1 MRVTDQ
7 TLLEQI
13 HINGFEL
20 ANRKTLV
27 GFDSDDEAI
36 LGSCHGVI
44 AEQLEEIVEK
54 FYDIQT
60 SIPEIALL
68 IGDSETLQRLHATQR
83 SYILDLF
90 SGRYDLD
97 YVNQRLR
104 MGLVHKRIGL
114 EPKFY
119 VAALHLLMELLRDC
133 IRSAGFDA
141 QITARAFGA
150 LDKLRSIDETLFFES
165 YIRSL
170 GADFDSARKRGED
183 YARNLE
189 VALRERTQQ
198 LEDMARIDPL
208 TGLINRR
215 HLADA
220 LSQAIRSAQ
229 RRGEPISVAFLD
241 IDNLQLINEK
251 LGHHQGDEVLRTV
264 GNTVGAFSRAADQC
278 FRYGGDE
285 FCVILPN
292 CREPEAMNLYCKRL
306 QDRLTELLPD
316 VGLSVGI
323 CSCGPESYLDPD
335 EMLSRADAR
344 MYEAKYMTRDAASQL
359 VPEESAVDLRR
370 LVQRGGT
377 G

>member
-20 ANRKTLV
+20 ANRKALLNF
-27 GFDSDDEAI
+27 GSDDETI
-36 LGSCHGVI
+36 LGSCRGVI
-44 AEQLEEIVEK
+44 LEQLDEIVRN

-60 SIPEIALL
+60 STPEIALL
-68 IGDSETLQRLHATQR
+68 IGDSETLHRLHGTQR
-83 SYILDLF
+83 TYILDLF
-90 SGRYDLD
+90 GGRYDLD
-97 YVNQRLR
+97 YVNQRLH

-114 EPKFY
+114 EPKYY
-119 VAALHLLMELLRDC
+119 VTAMHVLMGLLRDC
-133 IRSAGFDA
+133 LRSAGLDA
-141 QITARAFGA
+141 QITERAFTA
-150 LDKLRSIDETLFFES
+150 LEKIRALDETLFFES

-170 GADFDSARKRGED
+170 GADFDSARKRSED
-183 YARNLE
+183 YASNLE
-189 VALRERTQQ
+189 TALRERTQQ
-198 LEDMARIDPL
+198 LEDMARVDPL

-229 RRGEPISVAFLD
+229 RRNEPISVAFLD
-241 IDNLQLINEK
+241 IDNLQIINER

-264 GNTVGAFSRAADQC
+264 GSTVGSFSRAADQC

-306 QDRLTELLPD
+306 QDRLVELLPD
-316 VGLSVGI
+316 VSLSVGI
-323 CSCGPESYLDPD
+323 CSCGPEAYLDPD
-335 EMLSRADAR
+335 DMLSRADAR
-344 MYEAKYMTRDAASQL
+344 MYEAKYSMRETTSPLAEQD
-359 VPEESAVDLRR
+359 SAVDLRR

>member
-13 HINGFEL
+13 HINEFEL
-20 ANRKTLV
+20 ANRKALLEF
-27 GFDSDDEAI
+27 GSDDEAI
-36 LGSCHGVI
+36 LGSCRGVI
-44 AEQLEEIVEK
+44 VEKLDEIVRK

-60 SIPEIALL
+60 STPEIALL
-68 IGDSETLQRLHATQR
+68 IGDSDTLQRLHTTQR
-83 SYILDLF
+83 AYILDLF
-90 SGRYDLD
+90 GGRYNLD

-114 EPKFY
+114 EPKYY
-119 VAALHLLMELLRDC
+119 VTAMHLLVNLLRDC
-133 IRSAGFDA
+133 IGSAGFDA
-141 QITARAFGA
+141 QITTRAFSA
-150 LDKLRSIDETLFFES
+150 LDKIRAIDETLFFES

-170 GADFDSARKRGED
+170 GADFDSARRRSED
-183 YARNLE
+183 YARTLE
-189 VALRERTQQ
+189 TALRERTQQ

-220 LSQAIRSAQ
+220 LNQAIRSAQ
-229 RRGEPISVAFLD
+229 RRSEPISVAFLD

-264 GNTVGAFSRAADQC
+264 GTTVGSFSRAADLC

-292 CREPEAMNLYCKRL
+292 CREPEAMNLYCRRL

-316 VGLSVGI
+316 VSLSVGI

-335 EMLSRADAR
+335 EMLSRADAN
-344 MYEAKYMTRDAASQL
+344 MYEAKYMARDAASAL
-359 VPEESAVDLRR
+359 VPEDSAVDLRR

>member
-7 TLLEQI
+7 TVLEQI

-20 ANRKTLV
+20 ANRKALLDF
-27 GFDSDDEAI
+27 GSDDEAI
-36 LGSCHGVI
+36 LGSCRGVI
-44 AEQLEEIVEK
+44 VEQLDDIVRK

-60 SIPEIALL
+60 STPELALL

-83 SYILDLF
+83 TYILDLF
-90 SGRYDLD
+90 GGRYELD

-114 EPKFY
+114 EPKYY
-119 VAALHLLMELLRDC
+119 VAALQLLMNLLRDC
-133 IRSAGFDA
+133 IRSAGLGE
-141 QITARAFGA
+141 QITARAFTA
-150 LDKLRSIDETLFFES
+150 LDKIRSIDETLFFES

-170 GADFDSARKRGED
+170 GADFNSARKRSED
-183 YARNLE
+183 YVRNLE
-189 VALRERTQQ
+189 EELRERTQQ

-229 RRGEPISVAFLD
+229 RRNEPISVAFLD
-241 IDNLQLINEK
+241 IDNLQLINER
-251 LGHHQGDEVLRTV
+251 LGHQQGDEVLRTV
-264 GNTVGAFSRAADQC
+264 GQTVGSFSRAADQC
-278 FRYGGDE
+278 FRYGDDE

-292 CREPEAMNLYCKRL
+292 CREPEAMNLYCRRL

-316 VGLSVGI
+316 VGLNVGI

-335 EMLSRADAR
+335 EMLGRADAR
-344 MYEAKYMTRDAASQL
+344 MYEAKYALRDTASAL
-359 VPEESAVDLRR
+359 VPDESTVDLRR